1 MYSNQNWEKNMNT
14 VDIFIA
20 RYQRG
25 DEREYFEFSSDSCKL
40 SEAKSLLE
48 KKYVYA
54 KDKNLIRAMHLF
66 YSSQSLLYYTD
77 GEEYDNFP
85 ELILNKQLKFEN
97 FKEYA
102 HEDLKFLLEN
112 NYIFYDSNGNISIDY
127 VKSNIMRIL
136 FNNEVLSYHYFKKE
150 PNYIEQIDE
159 YGMLHFITRATALI
173 YI

>member
-1 MYSNQNWEKNMNT
+1 MNT